1 MEWNLF
7 QNWKNVLAHAR
18 DLIDIFPKF
27 DSSHKVPKKKELKE
41 VLPKLCIFP
50 RNSIMYWE
58 IYSSLD
64 FLASYSVTCHKSSN
78 LLLKRLGKKNAF
90 RYNNKMRTPH
100 PYPRRSTLISKS
112 HL

>member
-50 RNSIMYWE
+50 RNSI
-58 IYSSLD
+58 
-64 FLASYSVTCHKSSN
+64 C
-78 LLLKRLGKKNAF
+78 LLYTSRCV
-90 RYNNKMRTPH
+90 
-100 PYPRRSTLISKS
+100 
-112 HL
+112 